1 MTYSTIRNRS
11 ADKFKKKKRNKQN
24 VFHKKTIVFRLYI
37 KLLHKLFEYPIFHE
51 CHPCKPSKARKG
63 LSIAMLY

>member
-24 VFHKKTIVFRLYI
+24 VFIKKTIVFSLYI
-37 KLLHKLFEYPIFHE
+37 KLLHNLFGYATRRYSFLKTFQERIPNF
-51 CHPCKPSKARKG
+51 S
-63 LSIAMLY
+63 